1 MAILIENATVID
13 GVADTAR
20 ENCSILIEGE
30 RIVQVGDVDCEKLPA
45 GLERIDARGR
55 FIIPGLMNA
64 NVHLFMA
71 VNLESLSRYW
81 DRYEDIILE
90 ASQVALKHGL
100 TTVFD
105 TWGPRRFLI
114 AARDRIASGET
125 VGARFFCA
133 GNIVGLDGLFSPD
146 FFSRAQEVASAV
158 MTRRINAIWAEDM
171 GRHLMWKTPGQVSAA
186 IDAYLGR
193 GIDFIKY
200 ASNEH
205 YPGAFLAF
213 SPDQQRAIV
222 DAAHARGKTAQAHSM
237 SVEGLRIAVEAG
249 CDLIQHCNKTGP
261 VPIPGDTLDLMARR
275 NTGAV
280 VFPQTDAGLAWLLE
294 NLPEEQQESWRV
306 SHRNACNLVSAGV
319 KLLLANDGA
328 IMPPEWPTD
337 PQWGKSWVTAPEAFN
352 LAKLTTGHFVW
363 FEAMAEKGCPPM
375 AMLHAATRN
384 IAEAY
389 GMADDLG
396 TIAAGKYA
404 DLLILEKNP
413 LLDAKNYRTILSVMK
428 SGKIIDR
435 EALPE
440 HRLMSR
446 DIEAPCEE
454 EGRHIPFL
462 GSGGRFPFSCC

>member
-20 ENCSILIEGE
+20 KNCSILIEGE
-30 RIVQVGDVDCEKLPA
+30 RIAQIGDVEPSRA
-45 GLERIDARGR
+45 AAASSRIDAAGK
-55 FIIPGLMNA
+55 FVIPGLMNA

-71 VNLESLSRYW
+71 VNLESLARFW
-81 DRYEDIILE
+81 DRFEDIILE
-90 ASQVALKHGL
+90 AAQMALRSGL

-105 TWGPRRFLI
+105 TWGPRRHLI
-114 AARDRIASGET
+114 AVRDRIASGEA

-133 GNIVGLDGLFSPD
+133 GNIIGLDGLFSPD
-146 FFSRAQEVASAV
+146 FFSRAQEVASGV

-171 GRHLMWKTPGQVSAA
+171 GRHLMWKTPEMLGAA
-186 IDAYLGR
+186 VDTYLGR
-193 GIDFIKY
+193 SIDFIKY

-213 SPDQQRAIV
+213 SQEQQRAMV
-222 DAAHARGKTAQAHSM
+222 DAAHHLGKTAQAHSM

-261 VPIPGDTLDLMARR
+261 VEIPGGTLDLMARR

-280 VFPQTDAGLAWLLE
+280 VFPQTDAGLSWLLE
-294 NLPEEQQESWRV
+294 NLPEEQKQSWKT
-306 SHRNACNLVSAGV
+306 SHINARNLASAGV

-328 IMPPEWPTD
+328 IMPPEWASD

-352 LAKLTTGHFVW
+352 LARLTSGHFVW
-363 FEAMAEKGCPPM
+363 FEAMEEKGCAPM
-375 AMLHAATRN
+375 EMLRAATCN

-396 TIAAGKYA
+396 TLAPGKYA
-404 DLLILEKNP
+404 DMLILEKNP
-413 LLDAKNYRTILSVMK
+413 LLSARHYRSIETVIKAGAIV
-428 SGKIIDR
+428 DR
-435 EALPE
+435 ESLPE
-440 HRLMSR
+440 QRLMTR
-446 DIEAPCEE
+446 DIEEPCEE

-462 GSGGRFPFSCC
+462 GAGAFPGCCG